1 MFYQLEDEITSIEYN
16 NINDHS
22 VALGLIN
29 LSELDTIYKQFNLP
43 LQAVEMCKK
52 GISEISAGV
61 EIYDQCC
68 FIKLHFA
75 SSIGIFILKNI
86 MIVVSIQDKKCF
98 VRDTFMKM
106 LSRICCDNISVERCI
121 LILFD
126 TMITDDNAKLEEL
139 WNNIT
144 NLEESVI
151 NNTADD
157 SFNIKLLDMKKVIL
171 SYRSYYERLI
181 DILEVLEEND
191 NDIFD
196 ENKKHFKNFAERLN
210 RLKDNTDMLTDSIVH
225 LWDAYQAAI
234 NMNLNNT
241 MKIFTLVTTI
251 FFPLTVVVGWYGMNF
266 NTMPELN
273 WRYGYIYVIVLSA
286 AVITALILWFKKRK
300 WI

>member
-1 MFYQLEDEITSIEYN
+1 MFYQLEDEITSIEYD

-86 MIVVSIQDKKCF
+86 MIVVSIQDEKCF
-98 VRDTFMKM
+98 VRDIFMKM

-144 NLEESVI
+144 DLEESVI

-181 DILEVLEEND
+181 DILEALEEND

-286 AVITALILWFKKRK
+286 AVITALVLWFKKRK
-300 WI
+300 WL